1 MIGHLLKLVWRR
13 KRANSLVIV
22 EIFFSFL
29 VVFAVVTAVIAAT
42 ARWSDPLG
50 YDWKNMLVV
59 RVDGEPSLIKRPEG
73 APDPDVAFRNT
84 IRGMLAEVKNMPQVA
99 SVAAGATPPYSN
111 STSTGSWDIDGK
123 RIEFTRD
130 EVTDDFA
137 KTMRLKVIRGRWF
150 GPQDDAATEP
160 PVVLDTD
167 LAKLMYGDA
176 DPIGQ
181 KFGSSEDEVRRVI
194 GVVPPY
200 RKDGE
205 LSSPRLNMVFL
216 RASMERSSPGIRTP
230 RHLLVRVHPGTT
242 ADFEALLEKRIHAVA
257 PATTFRVQRMDAMR
271 RMSMQMRITPIII
284 LGVVGLFLIAMVG
297 LGLTGVMWQNVTRR
311 TRELGLR
318 RALGATGAGV
328 RGQVLAEV
336 ALITTLATA
345 VGVAIVLQLPIL
357 GILRFV
363 SVQVFGA
370 GIAAALLVI
379 YGITL
384 LCAAYPSWLASA
396 VEPAEALR
404 HD

>member
-13 KRANSLVIV
+13 KRANSLVIA
-22 EIFFSFL
+22 EIFFSFM
-29 VVFAVVTAVIAAT
+29 VVFAVLTAAIAA
-42 ARWSDPLG
+42 AVRWNDPLG
-50 YDWKNMLVV
+50 FEWKDVLVV
-59 RVDGEPSLIKRPEG
+59 RMDGEVTGNIGSVPD
-73 APDPDVAFRNT
+73 ADPDAEFRGT
-84 IRGMLAEVKNMPQVA
+84 MHRVVSDVKTLPEVV

-111 STSTGSWDIDGK
+111 STSSGSWDLDGK
-123 RIEFTRD
+123 HIELTRD
-130 EVTDDFA
+130 EVTDDYA
-137 KTMRLKVIRGRWF
+137 QTMQLKVLRGRWF
-150 GPQDDAATEP
+150 SRADEAAAEQ

-167 LAKLMYGDA
+167 LAKLMYGDV

-181 KFGSSEDEVRRVI
+181 KFAGREDVVQRVVGI
-194 GVVPPY
+194 VPPY

-216 RASMERSSPGIRTP
+216 RASLERTGTRTP
-230 RHLLVRVHPGTT
+230 RYLLVRVQPGTS
-242 ADFEALLEKRIHAVA
+242 ADFETVLEKHIHAIA
-257 PATTFRVQRMDAMR
+257 PTATFRVQRMSAMR
-271 RMSMQMRITPIII
+271 RTATQMRVTPIIV
-284 LGVVGLFLIAMVG
+284 LGVIGLFLITMVA

-328 RGQVLAEV
+328 RGQVLSEV
-336 ALITTLATA
+336 ALITTLAIV

-363 SVQVFGA
+363 SAQVFGA
-370 GIAAALLVI
+370 GIAAALVVI

-384 LCAAYPSWLASA
+384 LCAAYPSWMASS
-396 VEPAEALR
+396 VEPAEAVR